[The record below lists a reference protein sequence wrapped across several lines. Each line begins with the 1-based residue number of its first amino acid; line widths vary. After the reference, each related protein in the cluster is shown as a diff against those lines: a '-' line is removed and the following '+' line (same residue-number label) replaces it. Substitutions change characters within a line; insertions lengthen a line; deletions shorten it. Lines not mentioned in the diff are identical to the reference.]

1 MPTGPTPP
9 VIPRGKSS
17 TNWDLTPSVMILN
30 LTGMFLAGHLPRE
43 HPHVPDTTHDDR
55 AEVGVFLGNDLT
67 TPTFWLWSFK
77 HKKAMRMSDP
87 KHFDHILPFLEPADV
102 HHTIPLTARE
112 VVRMHARDDV
122 PVAVGAS
129 DLQSD
134 RISRSGE
141 PSLSPAAASSFPQQ
155 SRATRSDTTAS
166 QPHDTSPLSFPDS
179 GESVQVRSKESVQK
193 DVLYLSSQEHTR
205 FKHGREVPPPAQL
218 QYLKPQLIAQ
228 ALAHHKFVFTLPK
241 SVRNDPQDLQV
252 MVTKSE

>member
-1 MPTGPTPP
+1 
-9 VIPRGKSS
+9 
-17 TNWDLTPSVMILN
+17 MILN

-55 AEVGVFLGNDLT
+55 AEEGVFLGNDLT
-67 TPTFWLWSFK
+67 TPIFWLWSFK
-77 HKKAMRMSDP
+77 HKKAMRISDP

-112 VVRMHARDDV
+112 VVRMHTRENV

-179 GESVQVRSKESVQK
+179 GESVQVWSKKSVQK
-193 DVLYLSSQEHTR
+193 DVLYLSSQEHKR

-228 ALAHHKFVFTLPK
+228 ALAHHKLVFTTAQKCQERLPRLTSHGHK
-241 SVRNDPQDLQV
+241 S
-252 MVTKSE
+252 K